1 MPNFAV
7 ALSAYNAMYN
17 TVYTRAYH
25 SWKPERERET
35 ETETERERET
45 EQSKERQRENDIIGQ
60 RDFSLPRGR
69 RIPQCWHLTD
79 SRHSI
84 SAKLRHRG
92 SAWIYN

>member
-35 ETETERERET
+35 ETETERERER
-45 EQSKERQRENDIIGQ
+45 QSKAKRDRER
-60 RDFSLPRGR
+60 
-69 RIPQCWHLTD
+69 TT
-79 SRHSI
+79 
-84 SAKLRHRG
+84 
-92 SAWIYN
+92 

>member
-35 ETETERERET
+35 ETERERDRAKQRETERERHNRT
-45 EQSKERQRENDIIGQ
+45 EGFQSTERTSYPPVLAFD
-60 RDFSLPRGR
+60 R
-69 RIPQCWHLTD
+69 RKTQHL
-79 SRHSI
+79 RK
-84 SAKLRHRG
+84 A
-92 SAWIYN
+92 